1 MLMKFFKLLGATL
14 FMTEFSKNAKKIQAL
29 FKGSEMERR
38 LSAGVVRTIVS
49 DMIRLY
55 FENKAA
61 RGKGC
66 LIFNPENPTASKYI
80 TKHDIEQDLSIA
92 QEAMDDN
99 FTELFEKVIK
109 VIDKEDNN
117 EIAIV
122 VLITD
127 EGLNIHLLD
136 AEEANKRIDE
146 AASNLII

>member
-1 MLMKFFKLLGATL
+1 
-14 FMTEFSKNAKKIQAL
+14 
-29 FKGSEMERR
+29 
-38 LSAGVVRTIVS
+38 
-49 DMIRLY
+49 
-55 FENKAA
+55 
-61 RGKGC
+61 
-66 LIFNPENPTASKYI
+66 
-80 TKHDIEQDLSIA
+80 
-92 QEAMDDN
+92 MDDN

>member
-1 MLMKFFKLLGATL
+1 
-14 FMTEFSKNAKKIQAL
+14 MTEFSKNAKKIQAL

-109 VIDKEDNN
+109 VIDKIDKENNN
-117 EIAIV
+117 ETAIV

-146 AASNLII
+146 AANNLII